1 MDNIVALTLFEK
13 NGGNQESVND
23 YTVKRDLGNIN
34 FRTDHDY
41 CGVPTKLTQQSGG
54 LGISSQSG
62 LTHVSHN
69 LCLKLGTPILDL
81 FASKMSY
88 QIARYAT
95 WKPDPYSIT
104 TDWFTKENTTRPN
117 THSNINNTLLTNTVL
132 ISTSVEN
139 ANKKTNSN
147 TKFNQTFN
155 RSKRKYQSISVEQN
169 SYASATAGFRK
180 GLSLPEV
187 TEETTQ
193 LIVKSRRQ
201 SSLGNYE
208 LAWKKWSGS
217 CDSWKVDPF
226 RCPVNY
232 VFEYLSSLFY
242 HVKLLYRTIGL
253 HS

>member
-1 MDNIVALTLFEK
+1 MTILSKDIFEILISEQIMITVEYLPSSLNKVADL
-13 NGGNQESVND
+13 ESHRKVD
-23 YTVKRDLGNIN
+23 
-34 FRTDHDY
+34 
-41 CGVPTKLTQQSGG
+41 
-54 LGISSQSG
+54 SSEWVLCQH
-62 LTHVSHN
+62 HVSRN

-88 QIARYAT
+88 QIAQYAT

-104 TDWFTKENTTRPN
+104 IDWLTKENTTRPN

-147 TKFNQTFN
+147 TKFNHTFN
-155 RSKRKYQSISVEQN
+155 RSKRKSQSISVEQN

-180 GLSLPEV
+180 GLSLRKV

-201 SSLGNYE
+201 SSLGNVE
-208 LAWKKWSGS
+208 SAWKKWSGS

-232 VFEYLSSLFY
+232 VLEYLSSLFY

-253 HS
+253 HR